1 MDGGGIRGIIAA
13 AILEALRAQI
23 GRELHEVFDLISG
36 TSTGGII
43 ALGIGTK
50 SSTSRRPDR
59 PPVGLPL
66 ANSLATQASAR
77 WARSSAAVTSTGVVH
92 ELLVGLVASNVSS
105 EQDQRPKRSSMS
117 VMASAPVTTHAEE
130 LGDAHGYQHD
140 DARQRVAPAQ
150 GLQPAEDSGVHVRGD
165 DSEERGGDAAD
176 EIERDDGHRAAAG
189 SYWSRAL
196 IRTPIRSLPYLE
208 ERWLDPFRA
217 APPILGERWRYL
229 FRAAPR
235 KLGERCQ
242 DLFRAA
248 PPNLGEWGQDLF
260 RAATCGARV

>member
-1 MDGGGIRGIIAA
+1 MRKSFERAAGRPRGV
-13 AILEALRAQI
+13 E
-23 GRELHEVFDLISG
+23 RELGAGPAAEKEQHERHG
-36 TSTGGII
+36 E
-43 ALGIGTK
+43 
-50 SSTSRRPDR
+50 R
-59 PPVGLPL
+59 
-66 ANSLATQASAR
+66 AR
-77 WARSSAAVTSTGVVH
+77 DH
-92 ELLVGLVASNVSS
+92 
-105 EQDQRPKRSSMS
+105 
-117 VMASAPVTTHAEE
+117 HAEE

-140 DARQRVAPAQ
+140 DTRQRVAPAQ

-196 IRTPIRSLPYLE
+196 IRTPIRSLLYLE

-217 APPILGERWRYL
+217 APPNLGERWRYL